1 MTRGRMDKSVHHVQ
15 AKHTTITNV
24 STQMPTLPSF
34 FKAKSHPP
42 QVTTYYL
49 SNRFPDEPTGQA
61 ALEPIAYPRQ
71 IPTSSLLFS
80 LTHPEPSQSPATA
93 FFLDCLPDPIGFLHH
108 SSSFIRSHLS
118 LPASNPS
125 PIHTSRRQ
133 VTNAMETS
141 ADWARSWRFR
151 GFGRYKWRKD
161 CGQSPMGWQR
171 SSRGSRWTTRIGQRY
186 KRVERGLYVILIS
199 NPWSHDRLT
208 PWQYYTRWYI
218 PSNTTQVLHLNLSPS
233 TDITFRAITQHR
245 DGSWNP

>member
-1 MTRGRMDKSVHHVQ
+1 MDKSVHHVQ

-125 PIHTSRRQ
+125 
-133 VTNAMETS
+133 TNLPS
-141 ADWARSWRFR
+141 IPPDDRS
-151 GFGRYKWRKD
+151 
-161 CGQSPMGWQR
+161 Q
-171 SSRGSRWTTRIGQRY
+171 
-186 KRVERGLYVILIS
+186 
-199 NPWSHDRLT
+199 T
-208 PWQYYTRWYI
+208 PWRHQLIELVLEDSEGLAATSGGKIVVSLRWVD
-218 PSNTTQVLHLNLSPS
+218 NVRQEV
-233 TDITFRAITQHR
+233 Q
-245 DGSWNP
+245 DGRRELVSATNELKGVCM